1 MKYGKSIL
9 KYSIMATFAL
19 LAIGC
24 GGKQEVQAPKE
35 KILDVSAFKN
45 DGNKTANFVME
56 QFNNKETIFVKVP
69 KGEQI
74 PLKLKL
80 ENNFLSLKTSN
91 NYLIAKQDIYVL
103 ISYKALM
110 FSPNA
115 NEWCNIDDYKCI
127 KELFLLKENSFSIG
141 FSADENGANAQ
152 VSLIQTK

>member
-1 MKYGKSIL
+1 MKCVKNIV
-9 KYSIMATFAL
+9 KYSAMTAL
-19 LAIGC
+19 AMLMLGC
-24 GGKQEVQAPKE
+24 GGKQEIQAPKE

-45 DGNKTANFVME
+45 DGNKTVNFVME

-69 KGEQI
+69 KGEQM

-80 ENNFLSLKTSN
+80 ENNFLSLKTSD
-91 NYLIAKQDIYVL
+91 NYLIAKQDIYAL

-115 NEWCNIDDYKCI
+115 NEWCSIDDYKCI
-127 KELFLLKENSFSIG
+127 KELFGLKENNFSIS
-141 FSADENGANAQ
+141 FSADDNGANAQ